1 MKQKL
6 VVCAVIV
13 NEGAVLVVHRE
24 IDSMQGN
31 KWEFPGGKVEF
42 GEDPAVSLKREIM
55 EELNLTI
62 SVGNPIA
69 ISADILGGDHYIMIA
84 LECEIIGGNLFLNVG
99 QNYQWVRPSE
109 FANLEWAAL
118 DIPMLDRIREYIEQT
133 SRNP

>member
-13 NEGAVLVVHRE
+13 NEAAVLVVHRE
-24 IDSMQGN
+24 IDSMEGN

-84 LECEIIGGNLFLNVG
+84 LECEIIGGDLFLNVG
-99 QNYQWVRPSE
+99 QNYQWVRPIE
-109 FANLEWAAL
+109 FENLEWAAL